1 MGEQKIMVTAILEFL
16 AGIVISIINAMGY
29 YGIVLAMAIESAC
42 ITLPSEIIMPFSG
55 YLITDGRFEIFWV
68 VFAGTLGNL
77 IGSVITYW
85 IGVIGGR
92 VFVLKYGKY
101 LLMSRH
107 DLDIS
112 EQWFSKYGELTILFT
127 RNMPVIRTFISLP
140 AGIAKMNFFKFC
152 LYTTVGSIPWNFALT
167 YLGMKFGANWRTT
180 LSPIFHKFDIVIGVF
195 IIVGIYLFIKR
206 HIKKDAI

>member
-1 MGEQKIMVTAILEFL
+1 MVTAILEFL
-16 AGIVISIINAMGY
+16 AGIIISLINAMGY
-29 YGIVLAMAIESAC
+29 YGIVVTMAIESAC

-55 YLITDGRFEIFWV
+55 YLITKGRFEMFWV

-77 IGSVITYW
+77 IGSIITYW
-85 IGVIGGR
+85 VGVIGGR
-92 VFVLKYGKY
+92 AFILKYGKY

-107 DLDIS
+107 DLDVS
-112 EQWFSKYGELTILFT
+112 ERWFSKYGELTILFT

-167 YLGMKFGANWRTT
+167 YLGMKFGAKWHVT
-180 LSPIFHKFDIVIGVF
+180 LSPIFHKFDIVIGIV
-195 IIVGIYLFIKR
+195 IIIGIYLFIKR
-206 HIKKDAI
+206 HIKKDTV